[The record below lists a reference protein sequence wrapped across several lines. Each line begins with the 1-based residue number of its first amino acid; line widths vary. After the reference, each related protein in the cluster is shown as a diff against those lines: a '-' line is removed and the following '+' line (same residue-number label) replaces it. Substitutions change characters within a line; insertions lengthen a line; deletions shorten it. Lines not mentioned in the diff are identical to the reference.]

1 LDKHGRKWLTS
12 LLLDSKGTMSLGK
25 GWKEF
30 VKANSLETGFT
41 LKLIWEETTPVLSL
55 CSPESNSDREQEEI
69 SKAIEKHS
77 LFIDPS
83 NRDKISNNDK
93 EENMSWER
101 KKDHLKSRD
110 STLSSQ
116 KQFVTITIT
125 PSSDRLVSLSNDSCL
140 VVVSLLYFDMVL
152 INYFALTEIFNS
164 VSQRYS
170 RGRMAST
177 SRGGLLC
184 WEKTV

>member
-1 LDKHGRKWLTS
+1 
-12 LLLDSKGTMSLGK
+12 M
-25 GWKEF
+25 
-30 VKANSLETGFT
+30 
-41 LKLIWEETTPVLSL
+41 IWEETTPVLSL

-125 PSSDRLVSLSNDSCL
+125 PSSDRLRLPKVFTRENGINKPGRITLLGKDGIKQQTNLLFDKANGAMSLGHGWKDFVKDNGL
-140 VVVSLLYFDMVL
+140 KT
-152 INYFALTEIFNS
+152 ALTEKQEEGDLKQTRKSLF
-164 VSQRYS
+164 Q
-170 RGRMAST
+170 
-177 SRGGLLC
+177 
-184 WEKTV
+184 